1 MEAGISTEIS
11 GKVFEQVFKSHFK
24 ALHAYAFTILKDDIV
39 AEDIVQQVFYK
50 LWERREQTEINQSVS
65 AYLYRMVYNDSLNFI
80 KHQKVKAAHQ
90 SYTRHTMSEGTEH
103 ISKKLVAK
111 ELSAKIQTALNKLP
125 EQCRTIFQ
133 MSRFEELKYKE
144 IAQKMNLSIKT
155 IENQMGK
162 ALKIMRTELSEYLP
176 AVIWMLITSF
186 IFLK

>member
-11 GKVFEQVFKSHFK
+11 GQIFEQVFKSHFK
-24 ALHAYAFTILKDDIV
+24 ALHAYAFTILKNEV
-39 AEDIVQQVFYK
+39 AAEDIVQQVFYK
-50 LWERREQTEINQSVS
+50 LWERREQTEITQSVS

-103 ISKKLVAK
+103 ISRKLVAK
-111 ELSAKIQTALNKLP
+111 ELSEKIQVAMNKLP

-144 IAQKMNLSIKT
+144 IADKLNLSIKT

-162 ALKIMRTELSEYLP
+162 ALKIMRAELADYLP
-176 AVIWMLITSF
+176 LIAWALITSF
-186 IFLK
+186 IF

>member
-11 GKVFEQVFKSHFK
+11 GQVFEQVFKSHFK
-24 ALHAYAFTILKDDIV
+24 ALHAYAFTILKDEDA

-90 SYTRHTMSEGTEH
+90 SYTRHTMNEGAEH
-103 ISKKLVAK
+103 ISKRLVAK
-111 ELSAKIQTALNKLP
+111 ELSEKIQIALNKLP

-144 IAQKMNLSIKT
+144 IADKLNLSVKT

-162 ALKIMRTELSEYLP
+162 ALKIMRSELVEYLP
-176 AVIWMLITSF
+176 LIIVWILIASF
-186 IFLK
+186 FI

>member
-11 GKVFEQVFKSHFK
+11 GKVFEQVFKSNFK
-24 ALHAYAFTILKDDIV
+24 ALHAYAFTILKDEMV

-50 LWERREQTEINQSVS
+50 LWERRAQTEITQSMS

-90 SYTRHTMSEGTEH
+90 SYAKHTMSEGTEH

-111 ELSAKIQTALNKLP
+111 ELSGKIQVALNKLP

-144 IAQKMNLSIKT
+144 IAEKLNLSVKT

-162 ALKIMRTELSEYLP
+162 ALKIMRTELAEYLP
-176 AVIWMLITSF
+176 LIAWILILSF
-186 IFLK
+186 IF